1 MKKNILTL
9 GAIALL
15 FAACQNNGSQN
26 NMMTNTTESTFL
38 YLTFIIITTSFSNT
52 YKLQKSHF
60 LPKNILS
67 LNF

>member
-9 GAIALL
+9 AAIALL
-15 FAACQNNGSQN
+15 FATCQNNGSQN
-26 NMMTNTTESTFL
+26 NTMTDTTESTIL
-38 YLTFIIITTSFSNT
+38 YPTFIIITTSFSNI

-67 LNF
+67 PNF